1 MLETARKRAI
11 VITRNE
17 RTNYEICNA
26 GDWSADLYVK
36 CRTAQLCFFRLRSLP
51 LLVQHSTSTHEHLT
65 ADLRLYTTGSLRRL
79 LQCAGAGGLTG
90 CCTAR
95 VLAEAESV

>member
-1 MLETARKRAI
+1 MAHKGAI

-17 RTNYEICNA
+17 RTNYKICNA

-36 CRTAQLCFFRLRSLP
+36 CRIAQLYFFRLRSLP

-65 ADLRLYTTGSLRRL
+65 ADLGLYTTGSLRRL
-79 LQCAGAGGLTG
+79 LQHASAGGLIA
-90 CCTAR
+90 CCTTR
-95 VLAEAESV
+95 VLAVAESV